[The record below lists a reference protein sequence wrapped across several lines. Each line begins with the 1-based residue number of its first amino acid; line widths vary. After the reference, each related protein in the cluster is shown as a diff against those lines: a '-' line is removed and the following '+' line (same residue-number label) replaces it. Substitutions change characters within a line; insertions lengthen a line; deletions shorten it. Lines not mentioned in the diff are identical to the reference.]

1 MCIETLFILTVG
13 HNLKFEVMNKFSF
26 LITFISLF
34 VALGIS
40 DLLISL
46 HKLLRIRKQV
56 KWYWLLMLWA
66 FIILLFV
73 INMWF
78 GIYHYFNIELI
89 NTSGGFFVFLLPI
102 IFLLLASFAVLPD
115 KPQPN
120 INLREWYFNQKSYIF
135 TLLLLN
141 FISFAIVKVIRN
153 GFQVLLPLSV
163 IITLLITLIFTKKQW
178 VHITITIIFLIL
190 TVFMM
195 ITQEMYL
202 K

>member
-1 MCIETLFILTVG
+1 
-13 HNLKFEVMNKFSF
+13 MNKFSF

-66 FIILLFV
+66 FIILLLV

-78 GIYHYFNIELI
+78 GIYHYFNMELI

-115 KPQPN
+115 RPETN
-120 INLREWYFNQKSYIF
+120 INLRDWYFNQKSYIF

-141 FISFAIVKVIRN
+141 FISFAVVKVIRN
-153 GFQVLLPLSV
+153 GFQVLIPLSV
-163 IITLLITLIFTKKQW
+163 IITFLIALIFTKKQW

-190 TVFMM
+190 SVFMM